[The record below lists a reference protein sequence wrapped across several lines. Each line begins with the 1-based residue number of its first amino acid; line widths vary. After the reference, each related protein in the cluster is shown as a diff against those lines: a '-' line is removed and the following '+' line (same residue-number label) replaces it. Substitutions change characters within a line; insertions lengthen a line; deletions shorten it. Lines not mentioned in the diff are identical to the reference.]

1 MPGGRRGLVAPQNT
15 FLENIIRRSNSQP
28 DSSFLLAN
36 AQIVDFP
43 IVYCN
48 ESFCKISGYN
58 RAEVMQKS
66 CRYVCGFMYGELTD
80 KETVGRLE
88 YTLENQQQD
97 QFEILLYKKNNI
109 QCGCALSQFGKAQT
123 QETPLWLLLQVAP
136 IRNERDL
143 VVLFL
148 LTFRDI
154 TALKQPIDS
163 EDTKGAVNLFL
174 PVLGLSKFAKLARSV
189 TRSRQFSAHLPT
201 LKDPTKQSN
210 LAHMMSLSADIM
222 PQYRQ
227 EAPKTPPHILLHYCA
242 FKAIWDWV
250 ILCLT
255 FYTAIMVPYNVAF
268 KNKTSEDVSLL
279 VVDSIVDVIF
289 FIDIVL
295 NFHTTFVGPGGEVVS
310 DPKVIRMNYLKSWF
324 IIDLLSCL
332 PYDVFNAF
340 DRDED
345 GIGSLFSAL
354 KVVRLLRLGRVVRKL
369 DRYLEYGAAMLI
381 LLLCFYMLVAHWL
394 ACIWYSIGRSD
405 ADNGIQYSWLWKL
418 ANVTQSPYSYIWSND
433 TGPELVNGPSRK
445 SMYVTALYFTMT
457 CMTSVGFGNVAAET
471 DNEKVFTI
479 CMMIIAALLYAT
491 IFGHVTTIIQ
501 QMTSATAK
509 YHDMLNNVREFMKL
523 HEVPK
528 ALSER
533 VMDYVVSTWAMTK
546 GLDTEKVLNYCPK
559 DMKADICVHLNRKVF
574 NEHPAFRLASDGCL
588 RALAMHFMM
597 SHSAP
602 GDLLYHTGESIDSL
616 CFIVTGSLEVIQDDE
631 VVAILGKGDV
641 FGDQFWKDSAVG
653 QSAANVRALTYCD
666 LHAIKRDKLLEVLDF
681 YSAFANSFARNLVLT
696 YNLRHRLIFRKVA
709 DVKREKELAERRK
722 NEPQLPQNQDHLVRK
737 IFSKFRRTPQV
748 QAGSKELVGSGQSD
762 VEKGDGEVERTKK
775 LPAKLTLTE
784 DSRIL
789 TTAAVPS
796 PSPSPSPSSGPP
808 SARSTRASKWGRLLG
823 SSSVDSASD
832 TSAKVAVSRSLS
844 ARESLR
850 ESTAQARQSSTSSSN
865 GGQGNKH
872 LQLSKVFPKAPK
884 LQASQ
889 ATLARQDTIDEG
901 GEVDSSPP
909 SRDSRV
915 VIDGGAAATATSTAT
930 ATAAGAAGA
939 GGSASGTTGAPT
951 AATGVKERN
960 LALER
965 ERQIEMASSRATTS
979 DTYDTGLRET
989 PPTLAQRDLIATVL
1003 DMKVD
1008 VRLELQRMQQ
1018 RIGRIEDL
1026 LGELVKRLAPQMD
1039 SSGQTTPGD
1048 EICAGCGAGGGP
1060 SAAVAAP
1067 TTATVTTPVDTV
1079 ITISSPTA
1087 AGAGTSTSAIA
1098 TGTGTGTGIGTA
1110 SASAGAGSGL
1120 LNPSVQVVSGAGGN
1134 GLGPLML
1141 KKRRSKSR
1149 KAPAPPKQTHA
1160 VTATTLAGAT
1170 VATVTVGS
1178 GTTSVT
1184 ASASASASASAASS
1198 SAAATA
1204 AAGAGAGAA
1213 TSPSAAA
1220 ELLHLRLL
1228 EEDFSAAQLT
1238 ASSVAGTPT
1247 ASAGTPPA
1255 GAATPT
1261 TTATS
1266 ATTTPTG
1273 SGRSVKRE
1281 FL

>member
-15 FLENIIRRSNSQP
+15 FLENIIRRSSSQH
-28 DSSFLLAN
+28 SSFLLAN

-66 CRYVCGFMYGELTD
+66 CRCTFMYGELTD
-80 KETVGRLE
+80 KETIARIDEV
-88 YTLENQQQD
+88 LENQLHD
-97 QFEILLYKKNNI
+97 QFEILLYKKN
-109 QCGCALSQFGKAQT
+109 K
-123 QETPLWLLLQVAP
+123 TPLWLLLQIAP
-136 IRNERDL
+136 IKNERDL

-154 TALKQPIDS
+154 TALKQPIET
-163 EDTKGAVNLFL
+163 EDTKG
-174 PVLGLSKFAKLARSV
+174 GLSKFAKLARSV
-189 TRSRQFSAHLPT
+189 TRSRSVLVSQFSSHLPI
-201 LKDPTKQSN
+201 KDTAKQSH
-210 LAHMMSLSADIM
+210 LAHVRSTLDLAPMMSLSADVM

-324 IIDLLSCL
+324 VIDLLSCL

-340 DRDED
+340 DHDED

-405 ADNGIQYSWLWKL
+405 ADNGVQYSWLWKL
-418 ANVTQSPYSYIWSND
+418 ANVTQAPYSYIWNND
-433 TGPELVNGPSRK
+433 STQPSPELINGPSRRT
-445 SMYVTALYFTMT
+445 MYVTALYFTMT

-471 DNEKVFTI
+471 DNEKIFTI

-546 GLDTEKVLNYCPK
+546 GLDTDKVLNYCPK

-588 RALAMHFMM
+588 RALAMHFTM

-641 FGDQFWKDSAVG
+641 FGDSFWKDSAVG

-666 LHAIKRDKLLEVLDF
+666 LHTIKRDKLLEVLDF
-681 YSAFANSFARNLVLT
+681 YQAFANSFARNLLLT

-709 DVKREKELAERRK
+709 DVRREKELAERRK
-722 NEPQLPQNQDHLVRK
+722 NEPQLDQNQDHLVRK
-737 IFSKFRRTPQV
+737 IFSKFRRDRAL
-748 QAGSKELVGSGQSD
+748 QAQASQSQSPVGGD
-762 VEKGDGEVERTKK
+762 VEKGDKSDAPSDSSLAEKRHSICA
-775 LPAKLTLTE
+775 AKLSSVME
-784 DSRIL
+784 ADSGSSSSALVPMQKSTARP
-789 TTAAVPS
+789 TTV
-796 PSPSPSPSSGPP
+796 
-808 SARSTRASKWGRLLG
+808 RASKWGRLLG
-823 SSSVDSASD
+823 SSLDSGSETTATSSRPASG
-832 TSAKVAVSRSLS
+832 
-844 ARESLR
+844 RESP
-850 ESTAQARQSSTSSSN
+850 AKSSGSGNGNGSS
-865 GGQGNKH
+865 GGSGN
-872 LQLSKVFPKAPK
+872 KVFPK
-884 LQASQ
+884 LQKVTAAGSVGPAQ
-889 ATLARQDTIDEG
+889 VTRQDTIEEIV
-901 GEVDSSPP
+901 EVEDRQRMSNLRKFDSYDSGIIRSDQKLNETFRPP
-909 SRDSRV
+909 P
-915 VIDGGAAATATSTAT
+915 
-930 ATAAGAAGA
+930 AGTPAEY
-939 GGSASGTTGAPT
+939 
-951 AATGVKERN
+951 KEIMTN
-960 LALER
+960 
-965 ERQIEMASSRATTS
+965 IM
-979 DTYDTGLRET
+979 DF
-989 PPTLAQRDLIATVL
+989 
-1003 DMKVD
+1003 KVD
-1008 VRLELQRMQQ
+1008 VKLEVQRLNQKISRMEEMLSEVLS
-1018 RIGRIEDL
+1018 R
-1026 LGELVKRLAPQMD
+1026 LGSTSPSSASQGPESGPEGSARSRPQ
-1039 SSGQTTPGD
+1039 SSGETG
-1048 EICAGCGAGGGP
+1048 
-1060 SAAVAAP
+1060 S
-1067 TTATVTTPVDTV
+1067 V
-1079 ITISSPTA
+1079 I
-1087 AGAGTSTSAIA
+1087 
-1098 TGTGTGTGIGTA
+1098 
-1110 SASAGAGSGL
+1110 L
-1120 LNPSVQVVSGAGGN
+1120 R
-1134 GLGPLML
+1134 
-1141 KKRRSKSR
+1141 KRRSKSR
-1149 KAPAPPKQTHA
+1149 TKAAAPAAPVTRTSDPEGDPAPSSPPPQPPPTSHSA
-1160 VTATTLAGAT
+1160 PGRIDEET
-1170 VATVTVGS
+1170 VKR
-1178 GTTSVT
+1178 
-1184 ASASASASASAASS
+1184 
-1198 SAAATA
+1198 
-1204 AAGAGAGAA
+1204 
-1213 TSPSAAA
+1213 PYP
-1220 ELLHLRLL
+1220 RR
-1228 EEDFSAAQLT
+1228 
-1238 ASSVAGTPT
+1238 P
-1247 ASAGTPPA
+1247 
-1255 GAATPT
+1255 
-1261 TTATS
+1261 
-1266 ATTTPTG
+1266 
-1273 SGRSVKRE
+1273 RE